1 VVITAVWTSGGSL
14 RKRRATA
21 RQQAVDIL
29 QRIGDGFYA
38 LDSEERLTYV
48 NPQTEQLWGLSRE
61 QLVGN
66 RLWDVFPQ
74 AIGTHAPGA
83 PASSTSASSPT
94 GTTVYFRD
102 ISARKQ
108 AEDAAQEAV
117 RVRDDVLRAVSHDL
131 RNPPSAVKGH
141 AQILERWALKRDL
154 PESELLIRGLRQ
166 IDAAAMRMSSWIEEL
181 LDVTRLELGQQLPL
195 HLTGT
200 DLVQLVRE
208 SVADHQQARHHHQ
221 FHVREPDAPL
231 VGAYDAARLR
241 RASDNLLS
249 NAIKYT
255 PQGGDIMVELEQQ
268 VDSDGTWAVIKVP
281 TRVSVSP

>member
-1 VVITAVWTSGGSL
+1 MVITAVWTSGGSL

-131 RNPPSAVKGH
+131 RNPLSAVKGH
-141 AQILERWALKRDL
+141 GANPRA
-154 PESELLIRGLRQ
+154 
-166 IDAAAMRMSSWIEEL
+166 
-181 LDVTRLELGQQLPL
+181 
-195 HLTGT
+195 
-200 DLVQLVRE
+200 
-208 SVADHQQARHHHQ
+208 
-221 FHVREPDAPL
+221 
-231 VGAYDAARLR
+231 VGAQTRPAGIGAADSRST
-241 RASDNLLS
+241 SDRCGG
-249 NAIKYT
+249 NA
-255 PQGGDIMVELEQQ
+255 DEQL
-268 VDSDGTWAVIKVP
+268 D
-281 TRVSVSP
+281 